1 MIRVPV
7 YSDENQLHHVSI
19 FEEDTDGTFKRTQSE
34 PLRMLRDNIEGISN
48 VQGDLISHH
57 FDKND
62 RKWMTPTVSF
72 HYGKPQSFYRFIRE
86 KIAVNKFYVFTKP
99 NLSGRIIKFELH
111 ELRLKPS
118 TSQRILKLLKEK
130 YLEAVDLWT
139 EEQLQNR
146 TRKLTA
152 AGVGVQAKH
161 KQLTTEQSTK
171 RRALEKMQENR
182 KRMKAIKQKA
192 SSLLQYNNLSLM
204 PKGVSAQEHSMP
216 HATDLSE
223 KTVLYTPKNRRR
235 KAKIKDEESH
245 FYQRFVIDVD

>member
-19 FEEDTDGTFKRTQSE
+19 FEEEADGTFKRTQSE

-57 FDKND
+57 FDKNH
-62 RKWMTPTVSF
+62 RKWITPTVSF
-72 HYGKPQSFYRFIRE
+72 HYGKPQSFYQFIRE

-111 ELRLKPS
+111 ELKLKPS

-130 YLEAVDLWT
+130 YVEAVELWSK
-139 EEQLQNR
+139 EELQTR
-146 TRKLTA
+146 TRRQPA
-152 AGVGVQAKH
+152 AGVGAKA
-161 KQLTTEQSTK
+161 KLKKLTTERTTK
-171 RRALEKMQENR
+171 RRALEKIHENR
-182 KRMKAIKQKA
+182 KRLKAIKQKA
-192 SSLLQYNNLSLM
+192 SSLLQYDNLSLA
-204 PKGVSAQEHSMP
+204 PKGVSAQDHNAYHST
-216 HATDLSE
+216 ASSE
-223 KTVLYTPKNRRR
+223 KTVVYTPRNRRR
-235 KAKIKDEESH
+235 KNKDKDGDSH